1 MSDWVPYRSVIRAD
15 ATEVASLIEE
25 EGEFFTVMYAI
36 QNSNFPSVADIAME
50 GMKTSC
56 RY

>member
-25 EGEFFTVMYAI
+25 EGEFFNVMYAI